1 MDAGSPGGTCAS
13 QVGRPGKVV
22 TARVPAWAP
31 NPLPGIWGSLPCG
44 RDTFRFRP
52 SPFRRAHVWVT
63 SGLRVPV
70 GSPSDIS
77 PLTLTINPSSGRRTH
92 TLVNLRPQR
101 PQAGHL
107 LASHPT
113 ICPSPAAEPPHG
125 ASPGHRALSP
135 PATLRHSLLDAL
147 TLLSGI
153 RSCSRLGSGGPA
165 PSCGATVFA
174 LSSGQ
179 GRCGIAV
186 IRTSGPASSQALRS
200 LTAPRALPPARSACL
215 RVLYD
220 PRSGEPLDRA
230 LVLWFPGEGPR
241 ISNLL

>member
-113 ICPSPAAEPPHG
+113 ICPSPGRRASTWGISRPSSPQSTCHSAAQPPRCTDPPLWDQILQPSGQWRPGPQLWGHCLRAELRPRPLRHRGDPDQRPRQQPGPPEPHG
-125 ASPGHRALSP
+125 AP
-135 PATLRHSLLDAL
+135 
-147 TLLSGI
+147 
-153 RSCSRLGSGGPA
+153 GPA
-165 PSCGATVFA
+165 PGSQR
-174 LSSGQ
+174 LSAG
-179 GRCGIAV
+179 
-186 IRTSGPASSQALRS
+186 ALRS
-200 LTAPRALPPARSACL
+200 PLRGALGPRAGAL
-215 RVLYD
+215 V
-220 PRSGEPLDRA
+220 PRSPKFHR
-230 LVLWFPGEGPR
+230 
-241 ISNLL
+241 